1 MPCKLK
7 IVQISFGLTCAH
19 RLVHEQPPRLDR
31 KPLHQRHHQAPYWDR
46 LTWYRFRLCPLSSTS
61 TPSRSTTP
69 TFPEVPTTCS
79 SMQAGPNLASCVY
92 MYMYLHACI
101 AQIQEDACVY
111 YDKIQHCADIWGGV
125 QICSGNNSRR
135 SRPQRHH
142 GSDIGVSSSSYNT
155 PQERESTLI
164 RRAWLWVYIAAT
176 ATVSGSIKDAT
187 RLNRLAWS
195 PTRCLHVLKTRKES
209 KFANNATM
217 TTLAPRVEREPRL
230 VRMPKWICWLLEVFS
245 NQQQANHESRS
256 STCGCHTNQIEVT
269 KIRSLHALYGSA
281 CMQIGKHR
289 TTRAHACARV
299 YVYVRVHHAAA
310 TKPSTV
316 NSLHRVTSSPTPT

>member
-79 SMQAGPNLASCVY
+79 SMQAGLNLASCVY

-111 YDKIQHCADIWGGV
+111 YDKIQHCADVWEGV
-125 QICSGNNSRR
+125 QIRSGNNSRR

-142 GSDIGVSSSSYNT
+142 GSDASATTTTTPRARPTASSHKQAIRITSTTSRAASSSSDHVDRDHVDHVPSSSAELRPPR
-155 PQERESTLI
+155 PQDYV
-164 RRAWLWVYIAAT
+164 AMMIAAKNG
-176 ATVSGSIKDAT
+176 ATTITTTV
-187 RLNRLAWS
+187 
-195 PTRCLHVLKTRKES
+195 
-209 KFANNATM
+209 M
-217 TTLAPRVEREPRL
+217 TTGRKARGPDNF
-230 VRMPKWICWLLEVFS
+230 I
-245 NQQQANHESRS
+245 AND
-256 STCGCHTNQIEVT
+256 
-269 KIRSLHALYGSA
+269 
-281 CMQIGKHR
+281 
-289 TTRAHACARV
+289 
-299 YVYVRVHHAAA
+299 
-310 TKPSTV
+310 
-316 NSLHRVTSSPTPT
+316 TSSHLSNIATHRLHPPVVNKAKYYF